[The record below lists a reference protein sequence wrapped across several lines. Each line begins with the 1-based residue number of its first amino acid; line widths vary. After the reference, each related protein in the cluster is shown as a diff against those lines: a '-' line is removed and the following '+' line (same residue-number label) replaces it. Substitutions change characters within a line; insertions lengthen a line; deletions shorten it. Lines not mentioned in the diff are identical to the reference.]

1 MLLFVMSSRVSHH
14 RLIRL
19 SGEDYLYDFCEKK
32 ISLAYSVNNRQT
44 YDMLICSLK
53 HTHCL
58 C

>member
-1 MLLFVMSSRVSHH
+1 MLLVVMSSRVSHH
-14 RLIRL
+14 RLLCL
-19 SGEDYLYDFCEKK
+19 SGEDCLNDFCEKK
-32 ISLAYSVNNRQT
+32 IALA